1 MPKRHPLGTVYR
13 VDLGDGTASYA
24 RLVRGETT
32 LEFYDLRQPS
42 GVELDLAAL
51 AGRPILFT
59 TTLYDG
65 MADSP
70 SWRVVG
76 RIGAET
82 ALYRLPSFYVY
93 NNLNWK
99 CTVIIDGDHLNT
111 LYRARTIRTGCEL
124 VLRWRAGSAA

>member
-32 LEFYDLRQPS
+32 LEFYDLRQPPC
-42 GVELDLAAL
+42 GPGTRPRRPGGAADPVHHHALRWHRRLA
-51 AGRPILFT
+51 
-59 TTLYDG
+59 
-65 MADSP
+65 
-70 SWRVVG
+70 VVA

-93 NNLNWK
+93 NNFNWK